1 MWLLRIL
8 TSAAGKKRG
17 IKGALRGERTRRNV
31 KTSVGLLGRR
41 RLSPPLA
48 FHLFPRSLSLV
59 RAPLIPSRTRLVLT
73 VLYLYRFKLKPK
85 KQADE
90 EEAERVEQDKPS
102 KKKHVDDRETAA
114 GNGNGADAADAADL
128 GDEEEPKKRSKK
140 KHAPI
145 ERVDASVDGIM
156 SGSPFT
162 ELQLSER
169 TQKVRREKRLNFG
182 RGGKKKKKTR
192 KTHPNFIF
200 KKKLFR
206 RSPPSA
212 STP

>member
-1 MWLLRIL
+1 
-8 TSAAGKKRG
+8 
-17 IKGALRGERTRRNV
+17 
-31 KTSVGLLGRR
+31 
-41 RLSPPLA
+41 
-48 FHLFPRSLSLV
+48 
-59 RAPLIPSRTRLVLT
+59 
-73 VLYLYRFKLKPK
+73 LKPK